1 MWEGVRDAAKKLLSV
16 RKQKGKDGI
25 EGKNTRRENELSDKI
40 SQEEDQLRWGRR
52 KSIVPP
58 PPLSPPVCALLSPP
72 RSWRGQ
78 SRCHRAAIKPGL
90 WTWLA
95 IMCLCLDSELLQE
108 ELVLF
113 IYFQSQH
120 LAQ

>member
-58 PPLSPPVCALLSPP
+58 PPLSPPCVPSFLLHGP
-72 RSWRGQ
+72 GGA
-78 SRCHRAAIKPGL
+78 RADVIELPLNRDSGL
-90 WTWLA
+90 G
-95 IMCLCLDSELLQE
+95 LQ
-108 ELVLF
+108 
-113 IYFQSQH
+113 
-120 LAQ
+120 